1 MQRKNPSRA
10 ADLAAFFACLLRVDM
25 GQGEAWY
32 AVHVERKGA
41 EKLRS
46 DRSKAKTINENKNKE
61 KET

>member
-1 MQRKNPSRA
+1 
-10 ADLAAFFACLLRVDM
+10 M

-32 AVHVERKGA
+32 AVHVERKEA
-41 EKLRS
+41 EKLRN